1 MQKFEIKYRLRSA
14 ECDRLNQMRLRSLFN
29 LFQDMADLHAEKF
42 GFGYSFCLQNQMTWV
57 GTGYHLVINR
67 LPKRDEEFVIE
78 TWHARSHLMTARRDF
93 ELKDLEGNVLV
104 AAYSNWALID
114 LTKKRPVIVQKYLSD
129 ETLVLKKS
137 IDAEFKKVILPQ
149 DMGEAVLLQVRKDDI
164 DINLKALI
172 HITEKYGIQNDIHS
186 ILNIGSASGHTGSE
200 FPEYCASKGGVIAYT
215 KNVALRVAQYGATC
229 NSLDPGGV
237 LTPLNDCVV
246 NDKKMWDEIMQQTPL
261 KRWATPKEIAQWA
274 YFLTVTN
281 KFCTGQS
288 IIVDGG
294 ESINSPFVW
303 PNI

>member
-1 MQKFEIKYRLRSA
+1 MNESIKVLITGTSQGIGKAIAEHFLEMGYNVIGIDRQEQSINHDRYFHHQCDISDYENLPEIDDVEILINNA
-14 ECDRLNQMRLRSLFN
+14 
-29 LFQDMADLHAEKF
+29 
-42 GFGYSFCLQNQMTWV
+42 GTQN
-57 GTGYHLVINR
+57 
-67 LPKRDEEFVIE
+67 E
-78 TWHARSHLMTARRDF
+78 
-93 ELKDLEGNVLV
+93 
-104 AAYSNWALID
+104 
-114 LTKKRPVIVQKYLSD
+114 
-129 ETLVLKKS
+129 
-137 IDAEFKKVILPQ
+137 
-149 DMGEAVLLQVRKDDI
+149 DDI

-172 HITEKYGIQNDIHS
+172 KVTEKYGIQKHIRS

-261 KRWATPKEIAQWA
+261 KRWATSKEIAQWA

-294 ESINSPFVW
+294 ESINSHFVW
-303 PNI
+303 PENN